1 MSVKKLIKDSK
12 IIFDEVKSY
21 IINCVKNEIRK
32 IRNELMHEG
41 IEKVSDET
49 VNNLL
54 NNTNIEITIRNMFY
68 YIDYQKYLVNNYI
81 KIIYMK

>member
-68 YIDYQKYLVNNYI
+68 YIDYQKYLVINYI